1 VNDEDEANDKGISEA
16 EREPSPPA
24 VLPLPTAFCD
34 LTMREQFAYTKP
46 ILTAILN
53 CKYPPAKKKHD
64 DFIKGGA
71 ARKAVT
77 DGAGARGVIVP
88 EDVDT
93 LQEHLLWWALRDER
107 RAKKVDDEDVPPP
120 VVQSGEPGQA
130 EGLKNVS
137 IFSAL

>member
-1 VNDEDEANDKGISEA
+1 MNDEDEANDHGISEA
-16 EREPSPPA
+16 ERELSPPP
-24 VLPLPTAFCD
+24 VLPLPIPTTFCD

-77 DGAGARGVIVP
+77 DDACARGVIVP

-107 RAKKVDDEDVPPP
+107 RAKKVDDEDVSPL
-120 VVQSGEPGQA
+120 VVQSGEPV
-130 EGLKNVS
+130 KNVCF
-137 IFSAL
+137 FSAL